1 MTNRTTITD
10 IPRKATEEDK
20 FGLYAYEK
28 GLELFLRGSETPITI
43 ALQGEWGSGKT
54 SLMNVLLANL
64 CGDSD
69 GKTGEYFPVWINTWE
84 FSLMRD
90 PSEALKQIL
99 LKMTKEV
106 MACCSTKNKE
116 VAKSLIKG
124 IWGLGTTVV
133 KSVANSYLAG
143 AGDKIE
149 EILTENVENGI
160 ADLRNALQ
168 SQINESL
175 GEHPEKKGFIF
186 FVDDLDRIDPPL
198 AVELL
203 ELLKNIF
210 TLENCIFVLAIDYDV
225 VIKGLKPKFGDMN
238 NNNEREF
245 RSFFDKIIQ
254 VPFSMPVAQY
264 QTRDY
269 FIGELKRIGVI
280 SSQNEKNDVLLKNIE
295 NVGKWTVGSNP
306 RSMKRFLNTLSLI
319 SCIGKARRSVDDKN
333 VQCEEESDT
342 AISTLLNVAIVGL
355 QVAFP
360 VVYQM
365 LCIEPGFTLWDE
377 TVAAKMNVPRIDHDV
392 VERLNEFRE
401 FDEEWEQVLYRL
413 CLTDKYLQKN
423 SINLSNL
430 FNMLRDEILR
440 SKDVNDSLGDSN
452 DSESSKDDLIL
463 ELIHEQL
470 NRTSVTGL
478 IARDSAPLE
487 YDKLSL
493 FKYVHFNVC
502 EYVRAKFKNITDF
515 GMPRKKCS
523 GQIIPHSK
531 GYPTLYLMQCDID
544 NGSKIQYRFR
554 ISTTQKSST
563 DTNVNSDMLQDIS
576 QFDCGYKYL
585 FEDFVKKQK
594 KLENYDC
601 YRMWAEQHVKE
612 GKVSFK
618 LNFDV
623 TFNSPNSFKEA
634 ETMKT
639 MQEVVA
645 IFFEFVFKFERV

>member
-20 FGLYAYEK
+20 FGLNAYEK

-133 KSVANSYLAG
+133 KSVANTYLDG

-149 EILTENVENGI
+149 EFLTENVENGI

-186 FVDDLDRIDPPL
+186 FVDDLDRIDPPV

-295 NVGKWTVGSNP
+295 NVEKWTIGSNP

-319 SCIGKARRSVDDKN
+319 SCIGKARLLVDDKN

-365 LCIEPGFTLWDE
+365 LCVEPGFTLWDE

-392 VERLNEFRE
+392 VDRLKEFKE

-413 CLTDKYLQKN
+413 CLTDKYLHKN

-440 SKDVNDSLGDSN
+440 SKDVNDSLGDSG

-470 NRTSVTGL
+470 NKSSVTGL
-478 IARDSAPLE
+478 IAGDSAPLE

-502 EYVRAKFKNITDF
+502 EYVREKFKNITGF

-576 QFDCGYKYL
+576 QFDCVYKDL
-585 FEDFVKKQK
+585 FNDFEKKQK

-612 GKVSFK
+612 GRVWFK
-618 LNFDV
+618 MNFDV
-623 TFNSPNSFKEA
+623 TFNSPNSFKEP

-639 MQEVVA
+639 MQEVAA
-645 IFFEFVFKFERV
+645 IFFEFVFMFEKV